1 MCIEGDD
8 VLDTHS
14 LQLLQGHRAVQTLA
28 GHAAVLTAAVQ
39 AGHDDGHTV
48 CLARHSL
55 NEALEVGE
63 VVVGRQVVLI
73 VEQLVGH
80 AVVAGIDHDENIV
93 AAHRLLDQTLG
104 IAALEAGAGALDDKA
119 IGLVSGL
126 SGPAH
131 QMLVD
136 EVGQL
141 LGARAGDEAQV
152 GDLRLVEA
160 ILGDNDRHNYS
171 SLMFLLS
178 VDKIRR

>member
-1 MCIEGDD
+1 M
-8 VLDTHS
+8 
-14 LQLLQGHRAVQTLA
+14 
-28 GHAAVLTAAVQ
+28 
-39 AGHDDGHTV
+39 
-48 CLARHSL
+48 
-55 NEALEVGE
+55 
-63 VVVGRQVVLI
+63 VLI

-119 IGLVSGL
+119 IGLVAGL

-141 LGARAGDEAQV
+141 LGTG
-152 GDLRLVEA
+152 
-160 ILGDNDRHNYS
+160 
-171 SLMFLLS
+171 
-178 VDKIRR
+178 RR